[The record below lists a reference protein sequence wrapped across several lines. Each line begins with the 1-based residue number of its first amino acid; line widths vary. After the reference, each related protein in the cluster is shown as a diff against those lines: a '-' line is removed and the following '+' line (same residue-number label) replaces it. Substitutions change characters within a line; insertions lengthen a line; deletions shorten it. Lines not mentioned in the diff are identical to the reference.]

1 MSCILRLAYFPQMLG
16 LLLVCIPYFSVCV
29 WHECM
34 HVCARTPED
43 ERQRTEV
50 RSLFQLLFTFIFELG
65 SLTKL
70 GFIGS
75 AKQYG

>member
-1 MSCILRLAYFPQMLG
+1 MSCILRIAHCFQMLG
-16 LLLVCIPYFSVCV
+16 LLLVYIPYFSVCV
-29 WHECM
+29 WHVCM